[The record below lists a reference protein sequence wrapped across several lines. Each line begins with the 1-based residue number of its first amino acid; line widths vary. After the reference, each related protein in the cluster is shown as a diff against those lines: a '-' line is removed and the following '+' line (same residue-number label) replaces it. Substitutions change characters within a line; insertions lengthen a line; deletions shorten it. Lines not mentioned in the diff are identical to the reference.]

1 MDTAINS
8 VGDFDLDGR
17 GMPYLISGF
26 AEIAQRVRLCLQ
38 IKKGSFPYDR
48 ELGSELYLLSKTH
61 DRLQSR
67 AEMLIKEA
75 AAGVTDAVLS
85 EIEAAFDEKN
95 RLKLSLSLSFAGQSG
110 RLEVTV

>member
-1 MDTAINS
+1 MDTALKNT
-8 VGDFDLDGR
+8 GDFDLDAR

-38 IKKGSFPYDR
+38 VKKGSFAYDR
-48 ELGSELYLLSKTH
+48 ELGSELYLLKDSS

-67 AEMLIKEA
+67 AELLAREA
-75 AAGVTDAVLS
+75 AAGIAGAGLS
-85 EIEAAFDEKN
+85 GIEAAFDEKN
-95 RLKLSLSLSFAGQSG
+95 RLKLSLSLTFAGQSG